1 MKIHATAVIHPEAI
15 LGNDVEIGPFSVIDR
30 NVKIGNG
37 NIIKNNVTITGNTTI
52 AENNVIFHN
61 AVIGSE
67 PQDLKYYG
75 EQSKLI
81 IGSNNIFREFVT
93 VNTGTMVGGGET
105 VIGNNNLFMSCSHIA
120 HDCIIED
127 KVLVANGVLLGGHIK
142 VEKNAKLMGLAG
154 LQPFVTIGQHSYV
167 GGLSRIVQDVPPFMI
182 VEGNPAKVRKV
193 NTVGLERSGFSQDLI
208 DAIKDAFKQL
218 FRSEMLNRKKVLL
231 ELENKKELMPEIRL
245 LINFFRNV
253 DKGKFGRYR
262 ESLRIELS
270 DLPYKNK

>member
-1 MKIHATAVIHPEAI
+1 MKIHSTAIIHPEASLSKNI
-15 LGNDVEIGPFSVIDR
+15 EIGPFSVIDK

-37 NIIKNNVTITGNTTI
+37 NVIKNNVTITGNTTI
-52 AENNVIFHN
+52 AENNVIFSN
-61 AVIGSE
+61 SVIGSV

-75 EQSKLI
+75 EQTKLI
-81 IGSNNIFREFVT
+81 IGSNNVFRECVT

-105 VIGNNNLFMSCSHIA
+105 LIGNNNLFMSCSHIA

-127 KVLVANGVLLGGHIK
+127 NVLIANGVLLGGHIK

-154 LQPFVTIGQHSYV
+154 LQPFVTVGQHSYV
-167 GGLSRIVQDVPPFMI
+167 GGLTRIVQDVPPYMI

-193 NTVGLERSGFSQDLI
+193 NTVGLERAGFSQDCI
-208 DAIKDAFKQL
+208 STIKNTFKLL
-218 FRSEMLNRKKVLL
+218 FRSETLNRKQILC
-231 ELENKKELMPEIRL
+231 ELESKENLMQEIKI

-262 ESLRIELS
+262 ESLRMKLTNLS
-270 DLPYKNK
+270 